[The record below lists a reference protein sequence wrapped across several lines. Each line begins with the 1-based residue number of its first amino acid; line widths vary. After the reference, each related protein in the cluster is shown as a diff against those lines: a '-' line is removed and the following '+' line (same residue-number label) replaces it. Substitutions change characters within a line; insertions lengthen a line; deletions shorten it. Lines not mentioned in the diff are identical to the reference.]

1 MLRPAATAFVL
12 LLCSGSLPA
21 HADVARLSATY
32 DSFLENAVF
41 TITNDSASAET
52 VMLGTSLGP
61 STGVTLPGTL
71 AAGASEQYA
80 FSAPNGGFLPDPQG
94 EGVPDTT
101 TYDLVVG
108 FGNGLPAV
116 ASAAFSP
123 LSNQTGGDVDFLGN
137 QCQGFAGG
145 ACGATIALSGLVASG
160 AEPVPVPEPLTVSI
174 FVLGLAGLGL
184 AVRRAG

>member
-12 LLCSGSLPA
+12 ALCFGSLPA

-80 FSAPNGGFLPDPQG
+80 FGAPNGGFLPDPQG

-108 FGNGLPAV
+108 FGNGLPTA
-116 ASAAFSP
+116 ASPAFSP

-145 ACGATIALSGLVASG
+145 ACGTTIALSGLVASV
-160 AEPVPVPEPLTVSI
+160 AQPVPEPLTLSI